1 MKKLNKILFIAVL
14 SLSFSFFVGSVS
26 AVTTQKYLD
35 RCDVVVKKAEC
46 IKAVKAC
53 ATDACADLKSK
64 NPAITGGVVTS
75 ICKTVSNPQACN
87 TAYVNKCKQFAGQ
100 RTQLAKCE
108 ADIKSQFGGGSAGTG
123 SDAGGGSIDQGTTLP
138 GSPANLNSKGA
149 KKAEYQCG
157 VGESAMKTQIDL
169 GCLGKKGNLGAIE
182 DLALAIVRLLTYGVG
197 IVLVGSIIYAGIT
210 YSASTG
216 NPEQTQKAKNRVRD
230 AIIALVFYLLIGAL
244 MQFLV
249 PGGFFG

>member
-87 TAYVNKCKQFAGQ
+87 TAYVNKCKQFEGDATKLQACAKGIK
-100 RTQLAKCE
+100 TQFPGATTP
-108 ADIKSQFGGGSAGTG
+108 G
-123 SDAGGGSIDQGTTLP
+123 AGGGGAGSNP
-138 GSPANLNSKGA
+138 SPAGA
-149 KKAEYQCG
+149 SQ
-157 VGESAMKTQIDL
+157 
-169 GCLGKKGNLGAIE
+169 
-182 DLALAIVRLLTYGVG
+182 AL
-197 IVLVGSIIYAGIT
+197 
-210 YSASTG
+210 
-216 NPEQTQKAKNRVRD
+216 
-230 AIIALVFYLLIGAL
+230 
-244 MQFLV
+244 
-249 PGGFFG
+249 